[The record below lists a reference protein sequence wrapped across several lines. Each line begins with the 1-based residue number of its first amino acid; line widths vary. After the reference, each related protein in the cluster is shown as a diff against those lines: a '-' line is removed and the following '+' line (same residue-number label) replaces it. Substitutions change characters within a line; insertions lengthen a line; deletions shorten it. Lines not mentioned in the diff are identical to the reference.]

1 MAINDDLYWYKNV
14 LRRTISTTIRF
25 YLSLSII
32 LSPII
37 LMTEA
42 NATDDGDWWLQREI
56 KLQQNREDYAR
67 VVYGRSARSFTETD
81 PVTAKTR
88 TVTRI
93 AIAEASPTAS
103 KVGASMFKRVAFYAK
118 NPGVQMIGVMAATQ
132 LIEAIGWVMEDGAY
146 VKKTC

>member
-42 NATDDGDWWLQREI
+42 NATDDGDWRLQYEI
-56 KLQQNREDYAR
+56 KLQQNRE
-67 VVYGRSARSFTETD
+67 VY
-81 PVTAKTR
+81 
-88 TVTRI
+88 
-93 AIAEASPTAS
+93 
-103 KVGASMFKRVAFYAK
+103 
-118 NPGVQMIGVMAATQ
+118 
-132 LIEAIGWVMEDGAY
+132 Y
-146 VKKTC
+146 VK